1 MDVQKIGGYM
11 LSLEAVKKALRC
23 NKVEISAHAEVRK
36 VERDI
41 PIYSILHA
49 LSCGDSNICAIS
61 QKYHPKTDRLC
72 VDFIVNKNIYTLVFT
87 NSLNKITV
95 VTEYRDRIHVSH
107 ADEYY
112 SMGDVFRRA
121 G

>member
-1 MDVQKIGGYM
+1 MLTLAIVQR
-11 LSLEAVKKALRC
+11 ALRC
-23 NKVEISAHAEVRK
+23 NKVEVSAHAELRK

-87 NSLNKITV
+87 NSLNNITV
-95 VTEYRDRIHVSH
+95 VTEYRDRFHVSNDDDH
-107 ADEYY
+107 FSLGDE
-112 SMGDVFRRA
+112 FRRA

>member
-1 MDVQKIGGYM
+1 M

-49 LSCGDSNICAIS
+49 LSCGNSNICAIS
-61 QKYHPKTDRLC
+61 QKYHPKTNRLC
-72 VDFIVNKNIYTLVFT
+72 VDFIVNKNIYTLVFGDAFQV
-87 NSLNKITV
+87 ITLI
-95 VTEYRDRIHVSH
+95 TEYCDSLHQSH
-107 ADEYY
+107 DDDHY
-112 SMGDVFRRA
+112 SLGDAFRRA